1 MKSRHFLYG
10 IADIHLF
17 PEARWGVRLP
27 LSFTICTPVRFRN
40 HPEERWSLWIVPE
53 EPLFVCSWGRAKVA
67 VLFDEQAF
75 RLLKNAEGFDIW
87 FGGVLG
93 GEGIVREVRECDEA
107 FYEQTFRFGDW
118 WNEQ

>member
-1 MKSRHFLYG
+1 MKDKRFRYG

-17 PEARWGVRLP
+17 PEARRGVRLP
-27 LSFTICTPVRFRN
+27 LSFTICTPVQFRG

-67 VLFDEQAF
+67 VLFYEQASQ
-75 RLLKNAEGFDIW
+75 LLKIGEGFRIW
-87 FGGVLG
+87 FGGILG

-107 FYEQTFRFGDW
+107 FYEQTFRFSG
-118 WNEQ
+118 